1 MAQTNISFEMS
12 EKLKDQMEQLC
23 EDLDLTMEEAFQIF
37 AAKMVNE
44 QVMPCEVTEYD
55 YPPKEGCLLCK
66 ALGIG
71 AAVAAV
77 IALAGAIAA
86 VVNWL
91 KKR

>member
-44 QVMPCEVTEYD
+44 QGMPFEVT
-55 YPPKEGCLLCK
+55 
-66 ALGIG
+66 
-71 AAVAAV
+71 
-77 IALAGAIAA
+77 
-86 VVNWL
+86 
-91 KKR
+91 